1 MTYIPLK
8 RFCLLA
14 HIRNYRFCCR
24 MPRQDPTQTTS
35 QTRTYLIGPLC
46 AAERYP
52 GRNRTAIALHTIWH
66 DKHLCSHVCQR
77 NRNYLEFR
85 IVFTF
90 MAVGMAVSRMFSGKQ
105 VDKGRITQVITL
117 GLYLVCSC
125 FFILSACGLL
135 MKTVPELT
143 TYCFYGCPP
152 IGSRLRDDVPR
163 LQYAVR
169 KPGPQQPARNSH
181 LYLPDFMGCR
191 HWYRSDSR
199 RLYRTDYLIRYGI
212 FFGACLTVISI
223 FYFNLKVSPHYH
235 KNKLR

>member
-1 MTYIPLK
+1 
-8 RFCLLA
+8 
-14 HIRNYRFCCR
+14 
-24 MPRQDPTQTTS
+24 MP
-35 QTRTYLIGPLC
+35 
-46 AAERYP
+46 
-52 GRNRTAIALHTIWH
+52 
-66 DKHLCSHVCQR
+66 K

-85 IVFTF
+85 IVFYFYGRRHGSVPYVLRQT
-90 MAVGMAVSRMFSGKQ
+90 S
-105 VDKGRITQVITL
+105 DKGRITQVITL

-143 TYCFYGCPP
+143 NILFFMVALLLGVGFGTMFPA
-152 IGSRLRDDVPR
+152 

-212 FFGACLTVISI
+212 FFRSLPHGYLHLLFQSESISS
-223 FYFNLKVSPHYH
+223 LS
-235 KNKLR
+235 